1 MDISSCAQV
10 IVERS
15 QEWPLSLRGVV
26 SLVFGEGGLYRFHR
40 IADWFRAAVSPSSPA
55 HISLRHKAAS
65 SWDACQVGIN
75 VSGAIS
81 AEGGVAEALRQNIHS
96 IRLAKIPHA
105 LNDIPLGFHQR
116 RGLKPDST
124 PRRENPFN
132 FNLVHVNANRFHE
145 LYRAAGTEYFN
156 NKYTIGYWVWELPR
170 FPEQWHDRFAFVDE
184 VWTPSRFS
192 CEALKA
198 VAPIPIICIPHPVE
212 IRLNRTFSR
221 SEFGIQED
229 AYVFMFIFDFYS
241 AFARKNPIGVV
252 EAFKQ
257 AFLPSER
264 VQLVVKF
271 YNADINPADCRR
283 LARAVGNANILLL
296 NQRGSREETLG
307 LLSVA
312 DAYVSLHRSEGFGLS
327 IAEAMALGKPVIA
340 TNYSGNTDYL
350 NEELGFPISY
360 SLCELER
367 TYGLYEKGNVWAEPN
382 ISEAAHW
389 MRYVFDNQEAAGEK
403 GARAA
408 TSIRAKLAPSRIGCM
423 MGDRL
428 TAVIDEHRRRRDAH
442 LDWESE
448 RTVLARN

>member
-1 MDISSCAQV
+1 MDISSRAQV
-10 IVERS
+10 IVGRRL
-15 QEWPLSLRGVV
+15 EWPLSLRGVV
-26 SLVFGEGGLYRFHR
+26 SLLFGEGGLYRFHR
-40 IADWFRAAVSPSSPA
+40 IADWLRAVVSPPVPA
-55 HISLRHKAAS
+55 HISLRHKDAS

-96 IRLAKIPHA
+96 IKLANIPHA
-105 LNDIPLGFHQR
+105 LNDIPLGFLQR
-116 RGLKPDST
+116 RDPKPDST
-124 PRRENPFN
+124 SRRENPFN
-132 FNLVHVNANRFHE
+132 FNLVHVNANKFHE
-145 LYRAAGTEYFN
+145 LYRAVGREYFD

-184 VWTPSRFS
+184 IWTPSQFS
-192 CEALKA
+192 SEALKA

-212 IRLNRTFSR
+212 IRLDGTFRR

-229 AYVFMFIFDFYS
+229 AYVFMFIFDYYS
-241 AFARKNPIGVV
+241 SFARKNPIGVV

-271 YNADINPADCRR
+271 YNADINPVERKR
-283 LARAVGNANILLL
+283 LARAVGNANVLLL

-350 NEELGFPISY
+350 NEDLGFPISY

-382 ISEAAHW
+382 IGEAAHW
-389 MRYVFDNQEAAGEK
+389 MRYAFENQEIAVGK

-408 TSIRAKLAPSRIGCM
+408 HAIGAKLAPSRIGCM
-423 MGDRL
+423 MRDRL
-428 TAVIDEHRRRRDAH
+428 IAIIDEHRRHRDAN
-442 LDWESE
+442 LDLESE
-448 RTVLARN
+448 RTVLAGK